1 MELTIEEVRRLL
13 GLGESGQ
20 KELIGLIGSTHP
32 ADLADITEQ
41 LDEEERKLFFSI
53 LPAEIASQTL
63 AETREED
70 QEELIKSMD
79 DRTLHEVFEELP
91 DDDAT
96 DIVQELSEAEA
107 QRVMSVIDK
116 EDREEIQSLMQY
128 GEDTAGGVMTAE
140 LVSIDMRL
148 SAQEAI
154 KEVRKQGQEIQFFA
168 LYVIDRERKLR
179 GILSVRD
186 LILAD
191 PKTRV
196 SEIMDTDFV
205 SVKPEMD
212 QEEVARLLARYNLIS
227 IPVVSDDGKLLG
239 RVTVDDVIDILEE
252 EATEDLFRMSG
263 VHEDES
269 VETYGMFHSVKS
281 RLPWLFLNIGFIFI
295 SVQIIGLYIDVLER
309 VTILAMFLPVVA
321 GIGGNTSTQ
330 SLAVTLRRLILDES
344 ITGRRRRVLM
354 HEAIVGLMNGLVIS
368 TLVILVVYLI
378 QGDFHISLVVG
389 VAVWISMTLASFI
402 GALIPITMKAIGL
415 DPTVSSTVIS
425 NFTDMIGFF
434 LLLGLSALLLL
445 R

>member
-1 MELTIEEVRRLL
+1 MELTLEEVRRLL
-13 GLGESGQ
+13 ELGGSGQ
-20 KELIGLIGSTHP
+20 EELIGLIESTHP
-32 ADLADITEQ
+32 ADLADIIEQ
-41 LDEEERKLFFSI
+41 LDEQERKSFFSL

-96 DIVQELSEAEA
+96 DIVQELSEQEA
-107 QRVMSVIDK
+107 QRVMSVIDE

-128 GEDTAGGVMTAE
+128 GEETAGGVMTAE
-140 LVSIDMRL
+140 VVSVDMSFTAR
-148 SAQEAI
+148 EAI
-154 KEVRKQGQEIQFFA
+154 KEVRKQGQEVNFFTV
-168 LYVIDRERKLR
+168 YVVDRMRKLR
-179 GILSVRD
+179 GIISVRD
-186 LILAD
+186 LILAN
-191 PKTRV
+191 PETKI
-196 SEIMDTDFV
+196 SQIMDTELV
-205 SVKPEMD
+205 SVLPNMD
-212 QEEVARLLARYNLIS
+212 QEQVARLLARYNLVS
-227 IPVVSDDGKLLG
+227 IPVVDDQGLLLG

-252 EATEDLFRMSG
+252 ETTEDIFRMSG

-269 VETYGMFHSVKS
+269 VGTYGMFHSVRS
-281 RLPWLFLNIGFIFI
+281 RLPWLFLNLGFIFI
-295 SVQIIGLYIDVLER
+295 SAQIIGLYIDVIEQ

-344 ITGRRRRVLM
+344 VSERKRRVLI
-354 HEAIVGLMNGLVIS
+354 HEAIVGLINGLVIS
-368 TLVILVVYLI
+368 ILVVLVVYLI
-378 QGDFHISLVVG
+378 QGDIHISLIVG

-402 GALIPITMKAIGL
+402 GALIPIAMKAIGL

-434 LLLGLSALLLL
+434 LLLGLSALILLG
-445 R
+445 

>member
-1 MELTIEEVRRLL
+1 MELTLEEVRGLL
-13 GLGESGQ
+13 ELGESGQ
-20 KELIGLIGSTHP
+20 KELIGLIESTHP
-32 ADLADITEQ
+32 ADLADIIEQ
-41 LDEEERKLFFSI
+41 LDEQERKSFFSL

-96 DIVQELSEAEA
+96 DIVQELSEQEA
-107 QRVMSVIDK
+107 QRVMSVIDE

-128 GEDTAGGVMTAE
+128 GEETAGGVMTAE
-140 LVSIDMRL
+140 VVSVDMSFTAR
-148 SAQEAI
+148 EAI
-154 KEVRKQGQEIQFFA
+154 KEVRKQGQEVNFFTV
-168 LYVIDRERKLR
+168 YVVDRMRKLR
-179 GILSVRD
+179 GIISVRD
-186 LILAD
+186 LILAN
-191 PKTRV
+191 PETKI
-196 SEIMDTDFV
+196 SQIMDTELV
-205 SVKPEMD
+205 SVLPNMD
-212 QEEVARLLARYNLIS
+212 QEQVARLLARYNLVS
-227 IPVVSDDGKLLG
+227 IPVVDDQGLLLG

-252 EATEDLFRMSG
+252 ETTEDIFRMSG

-269 VETYGMFHSVKS
+269 VGTYGMFHSVRS
-281 RLPWLFLNIGFIFI
+281 RLPWLFLNLGFIFI
-295 SVQIIGLYIDVLER
+295 SAQIIGLYIDVIEQ

-344 ITGRRRRVLM
+344 VNERKRRVLI
-354 HEAIVGLMNGLVIS
+354 HEAIVGLINGLVIS
-368 TLVILVVYLI
+368 ILVVLVVYLI
-378 QGDFHISLVVG
+378 QGDIHISLIVG

-402 GALIPITMKAIGL
+402 GALIPIAMKAIGL

-434 LLLGLSALLLL
+434 LLLGLSALILLG
-445 R
+445 

>member
-13 GLGESGQ
+13 ELGESGQ
-20 KELIGLIGSTHP
+20 KELIELIGSTHP

-41 LDEEERKLFFSI
+41 LNEEERKNFFSI

-79 DRTLHEVFEELP
+79 DQTLHEVFEELP

-96 DIVQELSEAEA
+96 DIVQELSEEEA
-107 QRVMSVIDK
+107 QRVMSVIDE
-116 EDREEIQSLMQY
+116 EDREEIQSLMRY

-140 LVSIDMRL
+140 LVSVDMRL
-148 SAQEAI
+148 TAREAI
-154 KEVRKQGQEIQFFA
+154 EEVRKQGQEIQFFA
-168 LYVIDRERKLR
+168 VHVVDRIRKLR
-179 GILSVRD
+179 GIISVRD

-191 PKTRV
+191 PKTQV
-196 SEIMDTDFV
+196 SEIMNTEFV
-205 SVKPEMD
+205 SVPPEMD
-212 QEEVARLLARYNLIS
+212 QEEVARLLGRYNLVS
-227 IPVVSDDGKLLG
+227 IPVVDNTGKLLG

-252 EATEDLFRMSG
+252 EVTEDFFRMSG
-263 VHEDES
+263 VHENES
-269 VETYGMFHSVKS
+269 VETYGMFHSVRS
-281 RLPWLFLNIGFIFI
+281 RLPWLFLNLGFIFI
-295 SVQIIGLYIDVLER
+295 SAQIIGLYIDVLEK

-344 ITGRRRRVLM
+344 INERRRRVLM
-354 HEAIVGLMNGLVIS
+354 HEALVGLMNGLVVSLIV
-368 TLVILVVYLI
+368 LLIVYLI
-378 QGDFHISLVVG
+378 QGNIHIAMIVG

-402 GALIPITMKAIGL
+402 GAFIPIVMKAFGL

-434 LLLGLSALLLL
+434 LLLSLSALLLL

>member
-1 MELTIEEVRRLL
+1 MELILEEVRRLL
-13 GLGESGQ
+13 ELGESGQ
-20 KELIGLIGSTHP
+20 EELIGSIESTHP
-32 ADLADITEQ
+32 ADLADIIEQ
-41 LDEEERKLFFSI
+41 LDEQERKSFFSL

-96 DIVQELSEAEA
+96 DIVQELSEQEA
-107 QRVMSVIDK
+107 QRVMSVIDE

-128 GEDTAGGVMTAE
+128 GEETAGGVMTAE
-140 LVSIDMRL
+140 AVSVDMRFV
-148 SAQEAI
+148 AREAI
-154 KEVRKQGQEIQFFA
+154 EEVRKQGQEIEFFA
-168 LYVIDRERKLR
+168 IYVVDRRGKLR
-179 GILSVRD
+179 GLLSVRD

-196 SEIMDTDFV
+196 AEIMDTDVV
-205 SVKPEMD
+205 SVPPEMD
-212 QEEVARLLARYNLIS
+212 QEEVARLLGRYNLVS
-227 IPVVSDDGKLLG
+227 IPVVNNDGRLLG

-252 EATEDLFRMSG
+252 EVTEDLFRMSG

-269 VETYGMFHSVKS
+269 VGTYGMFHSVRS
-281 RLPWLFLNIGFIFI
+281 RLPWLFLNLGFIFI
-295 SVQIIGLYIDVLER
+295 SVQIIGLYIDVIEQ

-344 ITGRRRRVLM
+344 VSERKRRVLI
-354 HEAIVGLMNGLVIS
+354 HEALVGLINGLVIS
-368 TLVILVVYLI
+368 ILVVLVVYLI
-378 QGDFHISLVVG
+378 QGDIHISLIVG

-402 GALIPITMKAIGL
+402 GALIPIAMKAIGL

-434 LLLGLSALLLL
+434 LLLGLSALILLG
-445 R
+445 

>member
-1 MELTIEEVRRLL
+1 MELTLEEVRRLL
-13 GLGESGQ
+13 ELGGSGQ
-20 KELIGLIGSTHP
+20 EELIGLIESTHP
-32 ADLADITEQ
+32 ADLADIIEQ
-41 LDEEERKLFFSI
+41 LDEQERKGFFSL

-96 DIVQELSEAEA
+96 DIVQELSEQEA
-107 QRVMSVIDK
+107 QRVMSVIDE

-128 GEDTAGGVMTAE
+128 GEETAGGVMTAE
-140 LVSIDMRL
+140 VVSVDMSFTAR
-148 SAQEAI
+148 EAI
-154 KEVRKQGQEIQFFA
+154 KEVRKQGQEVNFFTV
-168 LYVIDRERKLR
+168 YVVDRMRKLR
-179 GILSVRD
+179 GIISVRD
-186 LILAD
+186 LILAN
-191 PKTRV
+191 PETKI
-196 SEIMDTDFV
+196 SQIMDTELV
-205 SVKPEMD
+205 SVLPNMD
-212 QEEVARLLARYNLIS
+212 QEQVARLLARYNLVS
-227 IPVVSDDGKLLG
+227 IPVVDDQGLLLG

-252 EATEDLFRMSG
+252 ETTEDIFRMSG

-269 VETYGMFHSVKS
+269 VGTYGMFHSVRS
-281 RLPWLFLNIGFIFI
+281 RLPWLFLNLGFIFI
-295 SVQIIGLYIDVLER
+295 SAQIIGLYIDVIEQ

-344 ITGRRRRVLM
+344 VSERKRRVLI
-354 HEAIVGLMNGLVIS
+354 HEAIVGLINGLVIS
-368 TLVILVVYLI
+368 ILVVLVVYLI
-378 QGDFHISLVVG
+378 QGDIHISLIVG

-402 GALIPITMKAIGL
+402 GALIPIAMKAIGL

-434 LLLGLSALLLL
+434 LLLGLSALILLG
-445 R
+445 

>member
-1 MELTIEEVRRLL
+1 MELTLEEVRRLL
-13 GLGESGQ
+13 ELGESGQ
-20 KELIGLIGSTHP
+20 EELIGLIESTHP
-32 ADLADITEQ
+32 VDLADIIEQ
-41 LDEEERKLFFSI
+41 LDEQERKSFFSL

-96 DIVQELSEAEA
+96 DIVQELSEQEA

-116 EDREEIQSLMQY
+116 EDRDDIQSLMQY

-140 LVSIDMRL
+140 LVSVDMRL
-148 SAQEAI
+148 TAREAI
-154 KEVRKQGQEIQFFA
+154 KEVRKQGQEVNFFTV
-168 LYVIDRERKLR
+168 YVVDRMRKLR
-179 GILSVRD
+179 GIISVRD
-186 LILAD
+186 LILAN
-191 PKTRV
+191 PETKI
-196 SEIMDTDFV
+196 SQIMDTELV
-205 SVKPEMD
+205 SVLPNMD
-212 QEEVARLLARYNLIS
+212 QEQVARLLARYNLVS
-227 IPVVSDDGKLLG
+227 IPVVDDQGLLLG

-252 EATEDLFRMSG
+252 ETTEDIFRMSG

-281 RLPWLFLNIGFIFI
+281 RLPWLFLNLGFIFI
-295 SVQIIGLYIDVLER
+295 SAQIIGLYIDVIEQ

-344 ITGRRRRVLM
+344 VSERKRRVLI
-354 HEAIVGLMNGLVIS
+354 HEAIVGLINGLVIS
-368 TLVILVVYLI
+368 ILVVLVVYLI
-378 QGDFHISLVVG
+378 QGDIHISLIVG

-402 GALIPITMKAIGL
+402 GALIPIAMKAIGL

-434 LLLGLSALLLL
+434 LLLGLSALILLG
-445 R
+445 

>member
-1 MELTIEEVRRLL
+1 MELTLEEVRRLL
-13 GLGESGQ
+13 ELGDSGQ
-20 KELIGLIGSTHP
+20 KELIELIESTHP
-32 ADLADITEQ
+32 ADLADIIEQ
-41 LDEEERKLFFSI
+41 LDEDERKDFFNL

-70 QEELIKSMD
+70 QEELIKGMD
-79 DRTLHEVFEELP
+79 DQTLHEVFEELP

-96 DIVQELSEAEA
+96 DIVQELSKQEA
-107 QRVMSVIDK
+107 QRVMSVIDE

-140 LVSIDMRL
+140 LVSVDMRL
-148 SAQEAI
+148 TAREAI
-154 KEVRKQGQEIQFFA
+154 KEVRKLGQEIEFFSV
-168 LYVIDRERKLR
+168 YVVDRRHKLR
-179 GILSVRD
+179 GIVSVKN

-191 PKTRV
+191 PKTKI
-196 SEIMDTDFV
+196 SEIMDTDVV
-205 SVKPEMD
+205 SVLPDMD
-212 QEEVARLLARYNLIS
+212 QEQVARLLGRYNLVS
-227 IPVVSDDGKLLG
+227 IPVVDNTGKLLG

-252 EATEDLFRMSG
+252 EVTEDFFRMSG

-281 RLPWLFLNIGFIFI
+281 RLPWLFLNLGFIFI
-295 SVQIIGLYIDVLER
+295 SAQIIGLYIDVLEK

-344 ITGRRRRVLM
+344 INEHRRRMLM
-354 HEAIVGLMNGLVIS
+354 HEALVGLMNGLVVS
-368 TLVILVVYLI
+368 LLVLLIVYLI
-378 QGDFHISLVVG
+378 QANIHIAMIVG

-402 GALIPITMKAIGL
+402 GAFIPIVMKAFGL

-434 LLLGLSALLLL
+434 LLLSLSALLLL
-445 R
+445 H